1 MSPYYILSKYTF
13 ITSIDELEHG
23 FIAYVS
29 IPYDVE
35 NRISA
40 LEDEL
45 IKNGYYLE
53 VSEEESNNFIL
64 KITKIPKPQKQ
75 NYLLHLILFI
85 LTIISTLIAGAI
97 QAGANPFSG
106 DIIKGIPFSISIM
119 SILLFHEMGHFI
131 LSKKYKVDAT
141 LPYFIPF
148 PNPLIG
154 TMGAVIKIRSA
165 IPNRKALLHIGAAG
179 PWFGL
184 IVTIAVLVV
193 GLKLSKVVDA
203 SAAKEGIM
211 LGESILF
218 KTISYLVLGNTE
230 DKTIILHPIAFAGWL
245 GLFVTNLNLIP
256 IGQLD
261 GGHIAYALFGK
272 NQKYISFLFLIVL
285 LFFGIFYWSGWFIW
299 AILALILGINHPKPL
314 NDYTK
319 LNPKDKLYATLSIFL
334 FILTFT
340 PTPLKI

>member
-13 ITSIDELEHG
+13 VTSIEELEDG

-29 IPYDVE
+29 IPYDGE

-45 IKNGYYLE
+45 MKNEYYLE
-53 VSEEESNNFIL
+53 VSKRENNNFIL

-75 NYLLHLILFI
+75 NYLLHLVLFV

-97 QAGANPFSG
+97 QAGANPFSEN
-106 DIIKGIPFSISIM
+106 IIKGFPFSISIM

-179 PWFGL
+179 PWLGL
-184 IVTIAVLVV
+184 IVTIVVLVI
-193 GLKLSKVVDA
+193 GLKLSKIVDETTTR
-203 SAAKEGIM
+203 EGIM

-218 KTISYLVLGNTE
+218 KTISYLVLGDTE
-230 DKTIILHPIAFAGWL
+230 DKTVILHPIAFAGWL

-272 NQKYISFLFLIVL
+272 NQRYISLVFLIVL
-285 LFFGIFYWSGWFIW
+285 LFFGIFYWSGWFVW
-299 AILALILGINHPKPL
+299 AILALVLGINHPKPL

-319 LNPKDKLYATLSIFL
+319 LSSIDKLYAILSIFL
-334 FILTFT
+334 FVLTFT